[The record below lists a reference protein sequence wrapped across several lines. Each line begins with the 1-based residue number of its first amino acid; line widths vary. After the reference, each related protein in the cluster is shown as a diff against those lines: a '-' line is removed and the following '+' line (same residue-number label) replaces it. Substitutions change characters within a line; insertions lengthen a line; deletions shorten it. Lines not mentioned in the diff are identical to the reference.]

1 MLTPGQYLAQFALS
15 VDTIDDDAYNDVLR
29 LLGDYLTVTLR
40 SSYYSAFIDGV
51 RVDSDDGPVP
61 GLRTFWSSR
70 EDDQTL
76 RIFRGNG
83 EYAGHLAYAYH
94 RGKPLWITAP
104 DRSSLSTATEYKD
117 AWSGVEGLP
126 PYRAPDES
134 LGERTSIVIP
144 LRYGKR
150 VFGAIDIEF
159 DAYHE
164 FSEAA
169 RDELLRLSGALARV
183 VWLHETT
190 DSATRATVKALEALN
205 DQFEG
210 ARSPLERPSFF
221 VASPLQ
227 ADEAAMAA
235 ALEVVRQYDDTFD
248 IDYWHEMATSG
259 NINQQVA
266 DAITNCH
273 LGVCYLSARRDGDGA
288 DVGDGHPFADNAN
301 VLFEAGMLYALKQQ
315 PGATPASWIVI
326 RESEELGGPPPFD
339 LASER
344 MVIVPR
350 DDHGELLRDD
360 FQTALRVAIDNSL
373 GAV

>member
-1 MLTPGQYLAQFALS
+1 MLTPGQYLSQFALS
-15 VDTIDDDAYNDVLR
+15 VDTIDDDAYHDVLR
-29 LLGDYLTVTLR
+29 LLGDYLAETLG

-51 RVDSDDGPVP
+51 RVDSDDGPLP

-94 RGKPLWITAP
+94 RGRPLWITAP
-104 DRSSLSTATEYKD
+104 DRGGLSAASEYQD
-117 AWSGVEGLP
+117 AWSGVEDLP
-126 PYRAPDES
+126 PYRAPGDS
-134 LGERTSIVIP
+134 SDERTSIVIP

-150 VFGAIDIEF
+150 IFGAIDIEF

-164 FSEAA
+164 FSEEA
-169 RDELLRLSGALARV
+169 RDELLLLSGAFARV

-190 DSATRATVKALEALN
+190 GSATRATVKALEALN
-205 DQFEG
+205 DQFAG

-221 VASPLQ
+221 VASPSQ
-227 ADEAAMAA
+227 ADEAAMEA
-235 ALEVVRQYDDTFD
+235 ALEVVRQYEDTFD
-248 IDYWHEMATSG
+248 INYWHEMAASG

-273 LGVCYLSARRDGDGA
+273 LGVCYLSARRDGDGLEF
-288 DVGDGHPFADNAN
+288 VDNAN

-350 DDHGELLRDD
+350 NSEGELLRDD
-360 FQTALRVAIDNSL
+360 FKNALSVAINKSL